1 MKDQIKFA
9 TTLGIFGNQSDRWCN
24 AGYKENKSVEE
35 LFEAASKVEGLDGIG
50 AASESITW
58 LKAMIKVVESVDPG
72 EIEKVIE
79 EGDAVKSQAL
89 MRKMLFK

>member
-1 MKDQIKFA
+1 
-9 TTLGIFGNQSDRWCN
+9 
-24 AGYKENKSVEE
+24 
-35 LFEAASKVEGLDGIG
+35 
-50 AASESITW
+50 
-58 LKAMIKVVESVDPG
+58 MIKVVESVDPG